1 MKKLKKKTTKI
12 TMEYTP
18 IEEPTKG
25 DPTPDSQESSEVP
38 RETISVKKTSFN
50 ELVKRAQEI
59 ADDCYDEVISPSAF
73 RDTMYTVSGGKM
85 RMVNDEMLKQNTMT
99 DYALGQLCNKLGVPS
114 AYMQKCLNAGD
125 SIYSPDAVADTY
137 RDEQNV
143 FNALAVNNLSTWTK
157 QYKGSSVL
165 VRNYQDK
172 VRGVLSNRYSIC
184 DTPTILDA
192 LGDILPD
199 DYKIKG
205 YYLSPERFHLRL
217 VGDKLDVP
225 NEDLFS
231 GVQIDSSDVGRSTLI
246 VHYMI
251 FKQVCTNGLVV
262 SRGSG
267 VLFKQKHLSIDPRV
281 FENELLVAL
290 NNIPELDNWATVVIK
305 DSMTKDEV
313 DFDKLKD
320 LTELIDRVKSL
331 TNFDEKTCKE
341 TLELMKT
348 KYTHNRWGMINAIT
362 EMAQNYTLERRL
374 DLEKVA
380 GGLLIA

>member
-1 MKKLKKKTTKI
+1 MKKLKKKMTKI

-18 IEEPTKG
+18 IEEPVRG
-25 DPTPDSQESSEVP
+25 DQTPDPEESSEVP
-38 RETISVKKTSFN
+38 REAVSVKKTSFN
-50 ELVKRAQEI
+50 ELVNRAQEI
-59 ADDCYDEVISPSAF
+59 ADDCYDEVISPSVF
-73 RDTMYTVSGGKM
+73 KDTVYSVSGGKM

-114 AYMQKCLNAGD
+114 AYIQKCLNAGVNA
-125 SIYSPDAVADTY
+125 YE
-137 RDEQNV
+137 DEESSQNV
-143 FNALAVNNLSTWTK
+143 FNTLAVNNLSTWTE
-157 QYKGSSVL
+157 QYKGNGIL

-192 LGDILPD
+192 LGDTLPD

-217 VGDKLDVP
+217 VGDKLDIP

-231 GVQIDSSDVGRSTLI
+231 GIQIDSSDVGRSTLI

-251 FKQVCTNGLVV
+251 FKQVCTNGLVI

-281 FENELLVAL
+281 FESELLVAL
-290 NNIPELDNWATVVIK
+290 NNIPELDNWATTMIEE
-305 DSMTKDEV
+305 SMTKDEV

-331 TNFDEKTCKE
+331 TSFDEKTCKE

-374 DLEKVA
+374 DLEKIA

>member
-1 MKKLKKKTTKI
+1 MKKLLKRRPKI

-18 IEEPTKG
+18 IEKPTEG
-25 DPTPDSQESSEVP
+25 QTTDPKADVP
-38 RETISVKKTSFN
+38 RETVSLKKTSFN
-50 ELVKRAQEI
+50 ELVERAQEI
-59 ADDCYDEVISPSAF
+59 ADDCYDEVVSPSVF
-73 RDTMYTVSGGKM
+73 RDTVYSVNEGAM
-85 RMVNDEMLKQNTMT
+85 RMVNDEMLKQNTLT
-99 DYALGQLCNKLGVPS
+99 EYALGQLCNKLGIPS
-114 AYMQKCLNAGD
+114 AYMQRCLNAGKTFYED
-125 SIYSPDAVADTY
+125 
-137 RDEQNV
+137 DEPNV
-143 FNALAVNNLSTWTK
+143 FNALAVHNLSTWTN

-184 DTPTILDA
+184 DTPTILDVI
-192 LGDILPD
+192 GDSLPVD

-217 VGDKLDVP
+217 VGDKLDIP

-231 GVQIDSSDVGRSTLI
+231 GIQIDSSDVGRSTLV

-251 FKQVCTNGLVV
+251 YKQVCTNGLVV
-262 SRGSG
+262 SRGDG
-267 VLFKQKHLSIDPRV
+267 ILFKQKHLSIDPQT
-281 FENELLVAL
+281 FKNGLSVAL
-290 NNIPELDNWATVVIK
+290 ENIPSLNKWSKTLIEEA
-305 DSMTKDEV
+305 MTKNEV
-313 DFDKLKD
+313 NFDRISDDKMKD
-320 LTELIDRVKSL
+320 LIDKVKSL
-331 TNFDEKTCKE
+331 TSFDERTCKK
-341 TLELMKT
+341 TIELMKT